1 MLGLLPGLFDTPL
14 STGRANEETRTM
26 TPFRFSGPRRTL
38 GLLALSTLGL
48 AAAPAWAQ
56 APSAAPVRLVIGY
69 AAGGPVD
76 TAARQFAPVLARELG
91 RNVIVDNRTGA
102 AGLLGAEAV
111 AKSAAD
117 GNTLYFGASPTL
129 TISPHVMKSMTL
141 DPAKD
146 LTPVSPVLSYANT
159 LVVNKELPV
168 KTLQELIAYAKANPG
183 KVFYGSAGMGASNH
197 LSGELFAKQSGT
209 SLTHVPYKGNA
220 PAMNDV
226 IGGQLTMMF
235 DIVSTARNFVQ
246 PGRVRA
252 LAVTS
257 RERNPSLPDVPTMR
271 EAGLPGYEVIGW
283 YGVYGPAGL
292 GAEQVK
298 QLNAAVN
305 RALADEGLRKQWVEQ
320 GYDMWVGE
328 PATLAAQQRRDFE
341 LWRGVTAGMKF
352 E

>member
-1 MLGLLPGLFDTPL
+1 MTHRHSGLR
-14 STGRANEETRTM
+14 RA
-26 TPFRFSGPRRTL
+26 L
-38 GLLALSTLGL
+38 GLLALAC

-56 APSAAPVRLVIGY
+56 APAGTVRLVVGY

-76 TAARQFAPVLARELG
+76 TAARQFAPLLSRELG
-91 RNVIVDNRTGA
+91 SNVIVDNRPGA

-111 AKSAAD
+111 AKSPAD
-117 GNTLYFGASPTL
+117 GGTLYFGASPTL
-129 TISPHVMKSMTL
+129 TISPHVLKSMTL

-146 LTPVSPVLSYANT
+146 LTPISPVLTYANA
-159 LVVNKELPV
+159 LVINKELPI
-168 KTLQELIAYAKANPG
+168 KSLQELIAYAKANPG

-209 SLTHVPYKGNA
+209 QLTHVPYKGNA
-220 PAMNDV
+220 PAMADV

-235 DIVSTARNFVQ
+235 DIVSTARNYVQ
-246 PGRVRA
+246 TGRVRA

-257 RERNPSLPDVPTMR
+257 RGRNPSLPEVPTMR

-283 YGVYGPAGL
+283 YGVYGPAGMAA
-292 GAEQVK
+292 GQVK

-305 RALADEGLRKQWVEQ
+305 RALADEGLRKQWAEQ
-320 GYDMWVGE
+320 GYELWAGE
-328 PATLAAQQRRDFE
+328 AAKLAAQQRGDFE

>member
-1 MLGLLPGLFDTPL
+1 MVPPGAC
-14 STGRANEETRTM
+14 GHARVKQETRM
-26 TPFRFSGPRRTL
+26 AHRFSHLRRAL
-38 GLLALSTLGL
+38 GGLALAS
-48 AAAPAWAQ
+48 AAASAVGPAWAQ
-56 APSAAPVRLVIGY
+56 APAGAATVRLVVGY

-76 TAARQFAPVLARELG
+76 TAARQFAPLLSRELG
-91 RNVIVDNRTGA
+91 RNVIVDNRPGA

-117 GNTLYFGASPTL
+117 GATLYFGASPTL
-129 TISPHVMKSMTL
+129 TISPHVLKSMTL

-146 LTPVSPVLSYANT
+146 LAPVSPVLSYANT
-159 LVVNKELPV
+159 LVINKDLPI
-168 KTLQELIAYAKANPG
+168 KSLKDLIAHAKAHPG
-183 KVFYGSAGMGASNH
+183 TVAYGSAGMGASNH

-209 SLTHVPYKGNA
+209 QLMHVPYKGNA
-220 PAMNDV
+220 PAMTDV

-235 DIVSTARNFVQ
+235 DIVSTARNYAQ
-246 PGRVRA
+246 AGRVRA

-257 RERNPSLPDVPTMR
+257 RQRNPSMPEVPTMR

-292 GAEQVK
+292 AADQVK
-298 QLNAAVN
+298 QLNGAVN
-305 RALADEGLRKQWVEQ
+305 RALADEGLRKLWAEQ
-320 GYDMWVGE
+320 GYEMWGGE
-328 PATLAAQQRRDFE
+328 PAKLAAQQRADFE

>member
-1 MLGLLPGLFDTPL
+1 MTHRFSGRRRALGLLV
-14 STGRANEETRTM
+14 
-26 TPFRFSGPRRTL
+26 
-38 GLLALSTLGL
+38 LACA

-56 APSAAPVRLVIGY
+56 APAGASTVRLVVGY

-76 TAARQFAPVLARELG
+76 TAARQFAPLLSRELS
-91 RNVIVDNRTGA
+91 RNVIVDNRPGA

-111 AKSAAD
+111 AKSAPD

-146 LTPVSPVLSYANT
+146 LAPVSPVLSYANA
-159 LVVNKELPV
+159 LVINMNLPI
-168 KTLQELIAYAKANPG
+168 KTLQELIAHAKAHPG
-183 KVFYGSAGMGASNH
+183 TLNYGSAGMGASNH

-209 SLTHVPYKGNA
+209 QLMHVPYKGNA
-220 PAMNDV
+220 PAMTDV

-235 DIVSTARNFVQ
+235 DIVSTARNYVQ
-246 PGRVRA
+246 SGRVRA

-257 RERNPSLPDVPTMR
+257 RARNPSLPEVPTMR

-283 YGVYGPAGL
+283 YGVYGPAAL

-320 GYDMWVGE
+320 GYELWPGE
-328 PATLAAQQRRDFE
+328 PAKLAAQQRSDFE
-341 LWRGVTAGMKF
+341 LWRGVTTGMKF
-352 E
+352 D

>member
-1 MLGLLPGLFDTPL
+1 MAQHFPGL
-14 STGRANEETRTM
+14 RHAA
-26 TPFRFSGPRRTL
+26 
-38 GLLALSTLGL
+38 GLLALAF
-48 AAAPAWAQ
+48 AAVAAHAQ
-56 APSAAPVRLVIGY
+56 APSGASTVRLVVGY

-76 TAARQFAPVLARELG
+76 TAARQFAPLLSRELG
-91 RNVIVDNRTGA
+91 RNVIVDNRPGA

-111 AKSAAD
+111 AKAVPD

-146 LTPVSPVLSYANT
+146 LAPVSPVLSYANA
-159 LVVNKELPV
+159 LVINKDQPI
-168 KTLQELIAYAKANPG
+168 KTLAELISHAKAHPG
-183 KVFYGSAGMGASNH
+183 TVTFGSAGMGASNH
-197 LSGELFAKQSGT
+197 LSGELFAKQSST
-209 SLTHVPYKGNA
+209 QLTHVPYKGNA
-220 PAMNDV
+220 PAMTDV

-235 DIVSTARNFVQ
+235 DIVSTARNYVQ
-246 PGRVRA
+246 AGRVRA

-257 RERNPSLPDVPTMR
+257 RARNPSWPDVPTMR

-292 GAEQVK
+292 AAEQVK
-298 QLNAAVN
+298 QLNAVVN

-320 GYDMWVGE
+320 GYELWPGE
-328 PATLAAQQRRDFE
+328 PAKLAAQQRSDLE

-352 E
+352 D

>member
-1 MLGLLPGLFDTPL
+1 MTHRFSGRRRALGLLV
-14 STGRANEETRTM
+14 
-26 TPFRFSGPRRTL
+26 
-38 GLLALSTLGL
+38 LAC

-56 APSAAPVRLVIGY
+56 APAGASTVRLVVGY

-76 TAARQFAPVLARELG
+76 TAARQFAPVLSRELG
-91 RNVIVDNRTGA
+91 RNVIIDNRPGA

-111 AKSAAD
+111 AKAAPD
-117 GNTLYFGASPTL
+117 GSTLYFGASPTL

-146 LTPVSPVLSYANT
+146 LAPVSPVLSYANAMVINT
-159 LVVNKELPV
+159 SLPI
-168 KTLQELIAYAKANPG
+168 KTLQELIAHAKAHPG
-183 KVFYGSAGMGASNH
+183 TVTYGSAGMGASNH

-209 SLTHVPYKGNA
+209 QLLHVPYKGNA
-220 PAMNDV
+220 PAMTDV

-235 DIVSTARNFVQ
+235 DIVSTARNYVQ
-246 PGRVRA
+246 SGRVRA

-257 RERNPSLPDVPTMR
+257 RARNPSLPEVPTMR

-283 YGVYGPAGL
+283 YGVYGPAAL

-298 QLNAAVN
+298 QLNAAIN

-320 GYDMWVGE
+320 GYELWPGE
-328 PATLAAQQRRDFE
+328 PAKLAAQQRSDFE
-341 LWRGVTAGMKF
+341 LWRGVTTGMKF
-352 E
+352 D